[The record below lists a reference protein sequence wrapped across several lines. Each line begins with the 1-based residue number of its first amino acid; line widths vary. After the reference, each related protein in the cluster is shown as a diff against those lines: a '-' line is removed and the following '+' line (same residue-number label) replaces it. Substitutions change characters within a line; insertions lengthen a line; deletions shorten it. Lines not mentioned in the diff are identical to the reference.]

1 MEFIQLVL
9 TSTSLLWEEDLP
21 IALEDLKMRIGDMS
35 DNNSRFIVPI
45 LFSVAGIVATFW
57 ISGNLSGAV
66 ADYLPTY
73 DPVPAVDGTIGFDF
87 YFVLMILLPIL
98 LVEFVIFTVPFA
110 LIMLMIARV
119 FRVATYNID
128 IMEIGQGFDWLRIIK
143 RSVVPALF
151 ALSLGEVVIS
161 LLQGLIFRVPQIPHV
176 TAHAIIRS
184 LHPLLTILGALIA
197 LIVSIAIFAP
207 TWLMNDSGIV
217 AHVKPK
223 YLEMRRC
230 PETEGVGRW
239 YSNLIGGFGIL
250 AFPITMFNRYFFQK
264 FVVYEVPLSV
274 SEFFVSLGWTIGL
287 PFAVMAFIIPIIMI
301 NELIIGWSSTTM
313 RKLARKLGA
322 TDVQLEQVGKV
333 KTSADQESPD
343 RSTYSESTEQ

>member
-1 MEFIQLVL
+1 MVL

-21 IALEDLKMRIGDMS
+21 ISLEDLKMRIGDMS
-35 DNNSRFIVPI
+35 DNNSRFIGPI

-57 ISGNLSGAV
+57 ILGNLSGAV

-73 DPVPAVDGTIGFDF
+73 DPVPAVDGTIGFDVN
-87 YFVLMILLPIL
+87 FVLMILLPVL

-128 IMEIGQGFDWLRIIK
+128 VMEIGQGFDWLRIIK

-161 LLQGLIFRVPQIPHV
+161 LLQGLIFRVPQIPEV
-176 TAHAIIRS
+176 TAHAVIRS
-184 LHPLLTILGALIA
+184 LHPLLTMLGALIA
-197 LIVSIAIFAP
+197 LVASIAIFAP

-217 AHVKPK
+217 AHVKPQ

-264 FVVYEVPLSV
+264 FIVYEVPLSV

-301 NELIIGWSSTTM
+301 NELIIGWSSKTM

-333 KTSADQESPD
+333 KPSVNQESPD

>member
-1 MEFIQLVL
+1 
-9 TSTSLLWEEDLP
+9 
-21 IALEDLKMRIGDMS
+21 MS
-35 DNNSRFIVPI
+35 DNNNRFIVPI

-57 ISGNLSGAV
+57 MSGNLSGV
-66 ADYLPTY
+66 VTGYLPTY
-73 DPVPAVDGTIGFDF
+73 DLVAAVDGTMGFDVN
-87 YFVLMILLPIL
+87 FVLMILLPVL

-110 LIMLMIARV
+110 LIMLMFARV

-128 IMEIGQGFDWLRIIK
+128 VMEIGQGFDWLRIIK

-161 LLQGLIFRVPQIPHV
+161 LLQGLIFRVPQIPEG
-176 TAHAIIRS
+176 TAAHPIIRS
-184 LHPLLTILGALIA
+184 LHPLLTMLGALIA
-197 LIVSIAIFAP
+197 LVASIAIFAP

-264 FVVYEVPLSV
+264 FIVYEVPLTV
-274 SEFFVSLGWTIGL
+274 SEFIVSLGWTIGL

-301 NELIIGWSSTTM
+301 NELIIGWSSKTM
-313 RKLARKLGA
+313 RGLARKLGA
-322 TDVQLEQVGKV
+322 TDVQLELVGKV